1 MLGTGSGTGRRSR
14 RRSPVLALASL
25 LERDPALT
33 QRAPREGPKNG
44 EPTTVKG
51 GEAIQDTMNDMAVVF
66 LEDILIRVFFIREEK
81 EYFRRGNSVPL
92 NPLRFHDDTGK

>member
-1 MLGTGSGTGRRSR
+1 M
-14 RRSPVLALASL
+14 LALASL

-66 LEDILIRVFFIREEK
+66 LEDILIRVFFIREEE
-81 EYFRRGNSVPL
+81 EYFRRGNSQFPSTPSVSKIIL
-92 NPLRFHDDTGK
+92 GNKGEGK